1 VNKYARRAGLMTA
14 AALGIPLWTVVS
26 VILLPLLAGR
36 QPQWTASGMLELFP
50 QLVGWV
56 FYGAILGL
64 VAQALRDLA
73 LWRLGPEHEPP
84 PPSREIKTRIV
95 ILGGGFAGVA
105 TAKSLERKFGADPSV
120 GITLVSHTNALLF
133 TPMLAEVAAGSLE
146 PTHISSPLRTSLRR
160 TEGVRGRVER
170 IDQERR
176 RVLLESDGGSPEE
189 DEIVYDHLVLAV
201 GSVSNYPD
209 VENLRQ
215 EAFDF
220 KTLADAIR
228 IRNHIIDAFER
239 ADHEP
244 EGEARRSMLTF
255 VVAGGGF
262 AGAELAGA
270 LNDFAR
276 GMLAYYPNVSA
287 EELRIVVIHS
297 RERILPE
304 LSESLADY
312 ALDHMRARGVT
323 FELGARVNGA
333 SPGVVVLDSGE
344 RIRTETLVWTAGTT
358 PNPLLMDLPI
368 ERDTR
373 GAAAVDEYLA
383 VPDHDGLW
391 AVGDC
396 AAVTDART
404 GEGCPPT
411 AQFALREAYTL
422 ARNIHTSVHGKRLKP
437 FHFDAL
443 GTLCVVGHHT
453 ACAEIKGIRFS
464 GLLAWMLWRA
474 IYLAKLPGVERKVRV
489 FFDWNIELFFPRDIV
504 QTIEVD

>member
-1 VNKYARRAGLMTA
+1 
-14 AALGIPLWTVVS
+14 
-26 VILLPLLAGR
+26 
-36 QPQWTASGMLELFP
+36 
-50 QLVGWV
+50 
-56 FYGAILGL
+56 
-64 VAQALRDLA
+64 
-73 LWRLGPEHEPP
+73 
-84 PPSREIKTRIV
+84 
-95 ILGGGFAGVA
+95 
-105 TAKSLERKFGADPSV
+105 
-120 GITLVSHTNALLF
+120 
-133 TPMLAEVAAGSLE
+133 
-146 PTHISSPLRTSLRR
+146 
-160 TEGVRGRVER
+160 
-170 IDQERR
+170 
-176 RVLLESDGGSPEE
+176 
-189 DEIVYDHLVLAV
+189 
-201 GSVSNYPD
+201 
-209 VENLRQ
+209 
-215 EAFDF
+215 
-220 KTLADAIR
+220 
-228 IRNHIIDAFER
+228 
-239 ADHEP
+239 
-244 EGEARRSMLTF
+244 
-255 VVAGGGF
+255 
-262 AGAELAGA
+262 
-270 LNDFAR
+270 
-276 GMLAYYPNVSA
+276 MLAYYPNVLA